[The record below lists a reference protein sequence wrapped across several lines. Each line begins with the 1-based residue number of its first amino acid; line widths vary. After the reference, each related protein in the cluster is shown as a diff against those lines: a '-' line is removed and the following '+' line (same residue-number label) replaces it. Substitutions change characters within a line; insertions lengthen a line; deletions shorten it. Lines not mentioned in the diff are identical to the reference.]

1 MKYITKT
8 KDITLENLNKYH
20 ELGLLTKRSHPTL
33 PLYIW
38 NYTPMV
44 QFERL
49 WDNITITCRGLVTE
63 IKGDSMR
70 IVARPFKKFFNLE
83 ENRYTPT
90 KTYSVYEKMD
100 GSLGILFYYE
110 GEWII
115 CTKGSFTSTQSISAG
130 GLLRNKYSKP
140 LSSIDKSYTYLF
152 EIIIPGNRIVV
163 DYGDSEQLFLLGV
176 IETSTDIEVN
186 LNDYATRCVYE
197 DMGFDIV
204 ECYNDSLQG
213 SKSYMALKDIIKN
226 DKEGFI
232 VLFTN
237 GDRIKIK
244 GSEYIRLHKIITK
257 LSNVSIWESLKMGIP
272 LDDIIHD
279 IPDEFYSKIDECVN
293 GFNDIYRNIEL
304 RCLLEYYSILHN
316 MNILG
321 DDNLK
326 YLKGL
331 FKDGNICIGDIDCL
345 WDRDSI
351 DIDRKVYSMYAKL
364 FKDSSILY
372 KMLDGRDYSDII
384 WDSIKPN
391 YSKL

>member
-8 KDITLENLNKYH
+8 KDITLDNLNKYH

-38 NYTPMV
+38 NYTPKV

-90 KTYSVYEKMD
+90 DNYSIWEKMD

-115 CTKGSFTSTQSISAG
+115 CTKGSFTSTQAISAG

-176 IETSTDIEVN
+176 IETSNGREIN
-186 LNDYATRCVYE
+186 LSDYATRYVYE
-197 DMGFDIV
+197 DMGFDV
-204 ECYNDSLQG
+204 VKCYSDYFRG
-213 SKSYMALKDIIKN
+213 SKSYMALKDIVKD

-232 VLFTN
+232 VLFAN

-244 GSEYIRLHKIITK
+244 GDEYIRLHKIMTAFSTI
-257 LSNVSIWESLKMGIP
+257 SIWECLSGDKP
-272 LDDIIHD
+272 LESVLYNV
-279 IPDEFYSKIDECVN
+279 PDEFYSKVSVYACGLRDS
-293 GFNDIYRNIEL
+293 YRSIEFRSL
-304 RCLLEYYSILHN
+304 HKYY
-316 MNILG
+316 NILFSMG
-321 DDNLK
+321 IIKDALPYDD
-326 YLKGL
+326 
-331 FKDGNICIGDIDCL
+331 KDLCIGDIDSL

-372 KMLDGRDYSDII
+372 SMLDGRDYSSII
-384 WDSIKPN
+384 WKLIKPK
-391 YSKL
+391 YSIVG

>member
-1 MKYITKT
+1 M
-8 KDITLENLNKYH
+8 
-20 ELGLLTKRSHPTL
+20 
-33 PLYIW
+33 
-38 NYTPMV
+38 
-44 QFERL
+44 
-49 WDNITITCRGLVTE
+49 TCRGLVTE

-90 KTYSVYEKMD
+90 DNYSIWEKMD

-115 CTKGSFTSTQSISAG
+115 CTKGSFTSTQAISAG

-176 IETSTDIEVN
+176 IETSTSREIN
-186 LNDYATRCVYE
+186 LSDYATRYVYE
-197 DMGFDIV
+197 DMGFDV
-204 ECYNDSLQG
+204 VKCYNDSLQG
-213 SKSYMALKDIIKN
+213 SGSYKALKDIVKD

-244 GSEYIRLHKIITK
+244 GDEYIRLHKIVSN
-257 LSNVSIWESLKMGIP
+257 LSNVSIWEGLKEGIP
-272 LDDIIHD
+272 LEDIIKD
-279 IPDEFYSKIDECVN
+279 IPDEFYSKIDECID
-293 GFNDIYRNIEL
+293 GFNEIYRNIEL
-304 RCLLEYYSILHN
+304 RCLLEYYTILSYI
-316 MNILG
+316 NILG
-321 DDNLK
+321 GDNLK
-326 YLKGL
+326 YLNGL
-331 FKDGNICIGDIDCL
+331 FNDKKICIGDIDCL

-351 DIDRKVYSMYAKL
+351 DIDRKTYSMYAKL
-364 FKDSSILY
+364 FKNPSILY
-372 KMLDGRDYSDII
+372 NMLDGREYSDII
-384 WDSIKPN
+384 WDSIRPD